1 MHILKKFLILVIV
14 LITIFIIYNLL
25 KTRKAIKIQAELEK
39 NKRSIEGF
47 GEEEISNLKA
57 FDTPISISAIQEKY
71 LDLPLREFIVKSSY
85 NSAISGDYANKEAI
99 RVLLERGVRL
109 LDFEIYTTSNNI
121 EYISYSKEAD
131 FTMDTLNT
139 DAERL
144 SFAAAMETVNAYSFI
159 MPSPSPNDPLF
170 LLLRVKNNFKKTELQ
185 AIYKRITYI
194 LKVSFPQRLHQGE
207 VNGSTILKDIMGKVV
222 VIFDTENKLPN
233 YDELCKSGNHE
244 CSDIYPLVNIPANI
258 SGGLPIYSYE
268 DVTTK
273 SHEPVMQE
281 RDGYGTTIATF
292 AMVTPPVD
300 DVIQLPNPN
309 DVIRS
314 FYPQFLLY
322 KFYIKTANLEEYENI
337 FNNGKSSFVPISS
350 YLIANT
356 QKGKTPDKNT
366 TKSSIVKKNAG
377 PLSFKF
383 W

>member
-131 FTMDTLNT
+131 LTMDTLNT

-144 SFAAAMETVNAYSFI
+144 SFAAASQLSTT
-159 MPSPSPNDPLF
+159 PSP
-170 LLLRVKNNFKKTELQ
+170 R
-185 AIYKRITYI
+185 R
-194 LKVSFPQRLHQGE
+194 G
-207 VNGSTILKDIMGKVV
+207 
-222 VIFDTENKLPN
+222 
-233 YDELCKSGNHE
+233 
-244 CSDIYPLVNIPANI
+244 
-258 SGGLPIYSYE
+258 
-268 DVTTK
+268 
-273 SHEPVMQE
+273 
-281 RDGYGTTIATF
+281 
-292 AMVTPPVD
+292 
-300 DVIQLPNPN
+300 
-309 DVIRS
+309 
-314 FYPQFLLY
+314 
-322 KFYIKTANLEEYENI
+322 
-337 FNNGKSSFVPISS
+337 
-350 YLIANT
+350 
-356 QKGKTPDKNT
+356 
-366 TKSSIVKKNAG
+366 
-377 PLSFKF
+377 
-383 W
+383 

>member
-1 MHILKKFLILVIV
+1 
-14 LITIFIIYNLL
+14 
-25 KTRKAIKIQAELEK
+25 
-39 NKRSIEGF
+39 
-47 GEEEISNLKA
+47 
-57 FDTPISISAIQEKY
+57 
-71 LDLPLREFIVKSSY
+71 
-85 NSAISGDYANKEAI
+85 
-99 RVLLERGVRL
+99 
-109 LDFEIYTTSNNI
+109 
-121 EYISYSKEAD
+121 
-131 FTMDTLNT
+131 
-139 DAERL
+139 
-144 SFAAAMETVNAYSFI
+144 METVNAYSFI

-170 LLLRVKNNFKKTELQ
+170 LLLRVKNNFQKTELQ

-258 SGGLPIYSYE
+258 SGGLPIYNYE